1 MKWQWKLARIAGIDV
16 YMHITFLIIIGWVAF
31 SSWTQQR
38 TWSAV
43 LSGVFFILLLFA
55 FVVMHEYGH
64 ALTARK
70 YGIKTRDITLYPIG
84 GVARLERMPEKPIE
98 ELWVALAGPAVN
110 VVLAGLLFGYLIL
123 TRTFQPLTSL
133 SISTGSLVERLM
145 VVNLW
150 LVGFNL
156 IPAFP
161 MDGGRVLRALLGLR
175 LEYVQATQIAATVGQ
190 GFAFIFG
197 FIGLFSNP
205 FLVFIALFVW
215 MGAAQEAN
223 MAQVK
228 HSISGIPVTRA
239 MLTDFAVLTPYD
251 TLSRVVGLILAGSQ
265 HDFPVLQDGQVI
277 GILDRD
283 TFMKALSE
291 RGQNTSVAEIM
302 RRDITE
308 IDSHEMV
315 EAALQRLQA
324 NGSKTLPV
332 THNGQLVG
340 LITSENI
347 TEYLMIRSAMR
358 TARGAVQPSIQ
369 NRLNKV

>member
-16 YMHITFLIIIGWVAF
+16 YMHATFLLLIGWVAF
-31 SSWTQQR
+31 SHWTEQQS
-38 TWSAV
+38 WSAV
-43 LSGVFFILLLFA
+43 LSGVFFILLLFV

-110 VVLAGLLFGYLIL
+110 VVIAGGLFGYLIL
-123 TRTFQPLTSL
+123 TRTFEPLTGL
-133 SISTGSLVERLM
+133 TISTGSLVERLM
-145 VVNLW
+145 IVNLW

-175 LEYVQATQIAATVGQ
+175 LEYVQATQIAASVGQ
-190 GFAFIFG
+190 GFAFLFG
-197 FIGLFSNP
+197 FIGLFTNP

-215 MGAAQEAN
+215 MGAAQEAS
-223 MAQVK
+223 MVQMK
-228 HSISGIPVTRA
+228 YSLSGIPVTRA
-239 MLTDFAVLTPYD
+239 MLTDFQTLTPRD
-251 TLSRVVGLILAGSQ
+251 TLARVVGLILAGSQ
-265 HDFPVLQDGQVI
+265 HDFPVIQDDRVV

-291 RGQNTSVAEIM
+291 HGQSMPVVEVM

-315 EAALQRLQA
+315 EAALRRLQE

-340 LITSENI
+340 LVTSENI
-347 TEYLMIRSAMR
+347 TEYLMIRSATR
-358 TARGAVQPSIQ
+358 TGKALPHSI
-369 NRLNKV
+369 

>member
-1 MKWQWKLARIAGIDV
+1 MKWQWKLARIAGIDI
-16 YMHITFLIIIGWVAF
+16 YMHATFLLLIGWVAF
-31 SSWTQQR
+31 SYWIEQKAL
-38 TWSAV
+38 SAV
-43 LSGVFFILLLFA
+43 VSGVFFILLLFV

-110 VVLAGLLFGYLIL
+110 VVVAVVLFGYLIL
-123 TRTFQPLTSL
+123 TNTFQPLTSL
-133 SISTGSLVERLM
+133 SISTGSLIERLM

-150 LVGFNL
+150 LVLFNL

-175 LEYVQATQIAATVGQ
+175 FDYVQATQVAASVGQ
-190 GFAFIFG
+190 AFAFLFG

-215 MGAAQEAN
+215 MGAGQEAS
-223 MAQVK
+223 MAQMK
-228 HSISGIPVTRA
+228 HTISGIPVTRA
-239 MLTDFAVLTPYD
+239 MLTDFQRLTPRD
-251 TLSRVVGLILAGSQ
+251 TLARVVGLILSGSQ
-265 HDFPVLQDGQVI
+265 HDFPVVQDDRIV

-283 TFMKALSE
+283 AFMKALSE
-291 RGQNTSVAEIM
+291 RGQSIYVVDVM
-302 RRDITE
+302 RRDFTE

-315 EAALQRLQA
+315 EAALKLLQE

-347 TEYLMIRSAMR
+347 TEYLMIRSAMKKKASG
-358 TARGAVQPSIQ
+358 TIAF
-369 NRLNKV
+369 

>member
-16 YMHITFLIIIGWVAF
+16 YMHATFLLLIGWVAITY
-31 SSWTQQR
+31 WTEQGSL
-38 TWSAV
+38 SAV
-43 LSGVFFILLLFA
+43 LSGIFFILLLFT

-70 YGIKTRDITLYPIG
+70 FGIKTRDITLYPIG

-110 VVLAGLLFGYLIL
+110 VVIAVFLFGYLVL

-133 SISTGSLVERLM
+133 SISTGSIIERLM
-145 VVNLW
+145 IVNLW

-175 LEYVQATQIAATVGQ
+175 LEYVQATQIAAHVGQ
-190 GFAFIFG
+190 AFAFLFG

-228 HSISGIPVTRA
+228 HSISGIPVARV
-239 MLTDFAVLTPYD
+239 MMTDFAILTPRD
-251 TLSRVVGLILAGSQ
+251 TLDRVVGLILTGSQ
-265 HDFPVLQDGQVI
+265 HDFPVLQDGSVV

-283 TFMKALSE
+283 SFMKALSE
-291 RGQNTSVAEIM
+291 RGQSITVAEVM
-302 RRDITE
+302 RQDITE
-308 IDSHEMV
+308 VDSHEMV
-315 EAALQRLQA
+315 EAALQRLQET
-324 NGSKTLPV
+324 GSKTLPV

-358 TARGAVQPSIQ
+358 TADGVTYG
-369 NRLNKV
+369 L

>member
-16 YMHITFLIIIGWVAF
+16 YMHATFLLIIGWVAL
-31 SSWTQQR
+31 SHWTEQG
-38 TWSAV
+38 TLEAV
-43 LSGVFFILLLFA
+43 ISGVFFILLLFA

-70 YGIKTRDITLYPIG
+70 FGIKTRDITLYPIG

-110 VVLAGLLFGYLIL
+110 VVIAAILFAYILITNTFEPIMNL
-123 TRTFQPLTSL
+123 T
-133 SISTGSLVERLM
+133 ISTGSFIERLM

-150 LVGFNL
+150 LVIFNL

-175 LEYVQATQIAATVGQ
+175 MDYVRATQIAANIGQ
-190 GFAFIFG
+190 AFAFIFG

-205 FLVFIALFVW
+205 FLVFIAFFVW
-215 MGAAQEAN
+215 TGASQEAS
-223 MAQVK
+223 MVQMK

-239 MLTDFAVLTPYD
+239 MMTDFDILTPMD
-251 TLSRVVGLILAGSQ
+251 KLSRVVSLVLAGSQ
-265 HDFPVLQDGQVI
+265 HDFPVIQDDQVI

-291 RGQNTSVAEIM
+291 QGPSLPVTSVM
-302 RRDITE
+302 QSDFTE
-308 IDSHEMV
+308 VDSHEMV
-315 EAALQRLQA
+315 EAALMRMQESK
-324 NGSKTLPV
+324 SKTLPV
-332 THNGQLVG
+332 THNGKLVG
-340 LITSENI
+340 LITSENV
-347 TEYLMIRSAMR
+347 TEFLMIRSALR
-358 TARGAVQPSIQ
+358 AASFVPYGI
-369 NRLNKV
+369 

>member
-1 MKWQWKLARIAGIDV
+1 M
-16 YMHITFLIIIGWVAF
+16 
-31 SSWTQQR
+31 
-38 TWSAV
+38 
-43 LSGVFFILLLFA
+43 
-55 FVVMHEYGH
+55 
-64 ALTARK
+64 
-70 YGIKTRDITLYPIG
+70 
-84 GVARLERMPEKPIE
+84 
-98 ELWVALAGPAVN
+98 
-110 VVLAGLLFGYLIL
+110 
-123 TRTFQPLTSL
+123 
-133 SISTGSLVERLM
+133 
-145 VVNLW
+145 
-150 LVGFNL
+150 
-156 IPAFP
+156 
-161 MDGGRVLRALLGLR
+161 LRALLGLR

-239 MLTDFAVLTPYD
+239 MLTDFAVLTQYD

-315 EAALQRLQA
+315 EAALQRLQE

-340 LITSENI
+340 LITPENI
-347 TEYLMIRSAMR
+347 TEYLMIRSATR
-358 TARGAVQPSIQ
+358 TADGTTYGI
-369 NRLNKV
+369 

>member
-16 YMHITFLIIIGWVAF
+16 YMHATFLLLIGWVAF
-31 SSWTQQR
+31 SHWTEQG
-38 TWSAV
+38 TLSAV
-43 LSGVFFILLLFA
+43 LSSVLFILLLFG

-70 YGIKTRDITLYPIG
+70 FGIKTRDITLYPIG

-110 VVLAGLLFGYLIL
+110 VVIAVILFGYLIF
-123 TRTFQPLTSL
+123 TRTFEPLTSL
-133 SISTGSLVERLM
+133 TVSTGSFIERLM

-161 MDGGRVLRALLGLR
+161 MDGGRVLRALLGLK
-175 LEYVQATQIAATVGQ
+175 LEYVQATQIAAYVGQ
-190 GFAFIFG
+190 AFAFIFG

-215 MGAAQEAN
+215 MGAAQEAS
-223 MAQVK
+223 MVQMK
-228 HSISGIPVTRA
+228 HSLSGIPVTRA
-239 MLTDFAVLTPYD
+239 MLTDFDVLTPRD
-251 TLSRVVGLILAGSQ
+251 TLSRVVNLVLAGSQ
-265 HDFPVLQDGQVI
+265 HDFPVVQDNHIV

-291 RGQNTSVAEIM
+291 RGQSTPVVEVM

-308 IDSHEMV
+308 IDSHDMV
-315 EAALQRLQA
+315 ETALMRLQE
-324 NGSKTLPV
+324 NGTKTLPV
-332 THNGQLVG
+332 MHNGQLVG
-340 LITSENI
+340 LVTAENI
-347 TEYLMIRSAMR
+347 TEYLMIRSALR
-358 TARGAVQPSIQ
+358 TASVMPHGI
-369 NRLNKV
+369 

>member
-16 YMHITFLIIIGWVAF
+16 FMHITFLIIIGWVAY
-31 SSWTQQR
+31 SSWTEQR
-38 TWSAV
+38 TWAAV

-110 VVLAGLLFGYLIL
+110 VVIAAVLFGYLIL

-133 SISTGSLVERLM
+133 SISTGSFIERLM

-175 LEYVQATQIAATVGQ
+175 LEYVQATQIAASVGQ
-190 GFAFIFG
+190 GFAFLFG

-215 MGAAQEAN
+215 MGAAQEAS
-223 MAQVK
+223 MAQMK
-228 HSISGIPVTRA
+228 YSLSGIPVTRA
-239 MLTDFAVLTPYD
+239 MLTDFATLTPRD
-251 TLSRVVGLILAGSQ
+251 TLTRVVGLILAGSQ
-265 HDFPVLQDGQVI
+265 HDFPVVQDEHVI

-291 RGQNTSVAEIM
+291 RGGSTPVVEVM
-302 RRDITE
+302 RRDVTE

-315 EAALQRLQA
+315 EAALRRLQE

-340 LITSENI
+340 LVTSENI
-347 TEYLMIRSAMR
+347 TEYLMIRSALK
-358 TARGAVQPSIQ
+358 TTGGVAYG
-369 NRLNKV
+369 L

>member
-16 YMHITFLIIIGWVAF
+16 YMHATFLLIIGWVALTY
-31 SSWTQQR
+31 WTEQG
-38 TWSAV
+38 TLSAV
-43 LSGVFFILLLFA
+43 LSGILFILLLFA

-70 YGIKTRDITLYPIG
+70 FGIKTRDITLYPIG

-110 VVLAGLLFGYLIL
+110 VAIAVILFGYLLI
-123 TRTFQPLTSL
+123 TRTFEPLTSL
-133 SISTGSLVERLM
+133 SVSTGSLIERLM
-145 VVNLW
+145 IVNLW

-175 LEYVQATQIAATVGQ
+175 LEYVRATQIAALVGQ
-190 GFAFIFG
+190 AFAFIFG

-228 HSISGIPVTRA
+228 HSISGIPVARV
-239 MLTDFAVLTPYD
+239 MMTDFATLTPYD
-251 TLSRVVGLILAGSQ
+251 TLNHVVGLILAGSQ
-265 HDFPVLQDGQVI
+265 HDFPVLQDGSVV

-291 RGQNTSVAEIM
+291 RGQSNTVAEIM

-315 EAALQRLQA
+315 EAALQRLQEI
-324 NGSKTLPV
+324 GSKTLPV

-347 TEYLMIRSAMR
+347 TEYLMIRSATR
-358 TARGAVQPSIQ
+358 RADGITI
-369 NRLNKV
+369 

>member
-16 YMHITFLIIIGWVAF
+16 YMHATFLLLIGWVAF
-31 SSWTQQR
+31 SHWTEQQS
-38 TWSAV
+38 WSAV
-43 LSGVFFILLLFA
+43 LSGVFFILLLFV

-70 YGIKTRDITLYPIG
+70 FGIKTRDITLYPIG

-110 VVLAGLLFGYLIL
+110 VVIAAVLFGYLL
-123 TRTFQPLTSL
+123 FTRTFEPFTSL
-133 SISTGSLVERLM
+133 TISTGSFIERLM
-145 VVNLW
+145 IVNLW
-150 LVGFNL
+150 LVLFNL

-215 MGAAQEAN
+215 MGAAQEAS
-223 MAQVK
+223 MVQMK

-239 MLTDFAVLTPYD
+239 MMTDFQTLTPRD
-251 TLSRVVGLILAGSQ
+251 TLARVVGLVLAGSQ
-265 HDFPVLQDGQVI
+265 HDFPVVRDERVV

-291 RGQNTSVAEIM
+291 RGQSTPVVEVM
-302 RRDITE
+302 RRDFTD
-308 IDSHEMV
+308 IDSHDMV
-315 EAALQRLQA
+315 EAALKRLQE

-332 THNGQLVG
+332 MHNGQLVG
-340 LITSENI
+340 LVTSENI
-347 TEYLMIRSAMR
+347 TEYLMIRSALK
-358 TARGAVQPSIQ
+358 TAGGVAFG
-369 NRLNKV
+369 L